1 MDFRKFALNNIT
13 RNFRAYLGYFLSCSF
28 SIMIFFAFAVSMF
41 HPMISNSG
49 MSSGSTAFMALMT
62 TEAIIFGFSMF
73 FIIYSLSNF
82 IKSRSREFGTLII
95 MGMSEKQFKKLVL
108 LENLIIGG
116 LSIVFGIVLG
126 LLLSKVFL
134 GLLSKIFYMDLS
146 SFYLPTKAI
155 IMTIL
160 IFIILFMLT
169 GPFTLKLIN
178 KKGMLDLLKGDQK
191 PKAEIKPSK
200 IKGILGIVLILISY
214 ALVLF
219 GNRLGLDGGMYII
232 AAMSII
238 GIYLFFS
245 QFTVLFLNS
254 IKKKEEVYKK
264 NTNMLLIS
272 NLAYKMRDN
281 AKLLFI
287 ITILLS
293 GTLIALSV
301 SNTVVETQGES
312 SKSNFPMVYS
322 YFSKQ
327 GNPNETNELG
337 AIENTIKDY
346 NYKEINIEMLDNDFE
361 AVLSVN
367 EYNKLA
373 KYFKMDTINLKDDEA
388 YLVPRYPDKYNI
400 NKLKEVK
407 EYDIDNNK
415 LKVVGAA
422 DKTVFPNGMFNGV
435 VVLSNDL
442 YYSLEGKYK
451 KIDFY
456 GFDYDN
462 WENTGE
468 ETHKLIKESFK
479 YDYDN
484 ERTSYFLTL
493 PNMYL
498 AELQQSQILQFMGT
512 CIGVIFFIA
521 VLSFLYFRLFTDEA
535 FDKVKYENLG
545 KLGLSYKNMRKIVSI
560 EIGSLFLTPFVLA
573 TINTIVTIV
582 FVNDTLSTGVGLS
595 DFKVLGILFIAYVVY
610 FVVIKN
616 KYIKNIWSENK

>member
-1 MDFRKFALNNIT
+1 MDFRKFAFNNVI
-13 RNFRAYLGYFLSCSF
+13 RNFKAYLGYFLSSSF

-62 TEAIIFGFSMF
+62 TEAIIFGFSML

-116 LSIVFGIVLG
+116 LSIIFGIILG

-134 GLLSKIFYMDLS
+134 GLLSKIFYMDLN

-155 IMTIL
+155 IITIVV
-160 IFIILFMLT
+160 FIILFILT

-178 KKGMLDLLKGDQK
+178 KKGMLDLLKGDKK

-219 GNRLGLDGGMYII
+219 GNRLGLNIGMYII
-232 AAMSII
+232 ATMSII

-245 QFTVLFLNS
+245 QFTVLLLTN
-254 IKKKEEVYKK
+254 IKKKEDVYKK
-264 NTNMLLIS
+264 KTNMLLIS
-272 NLAYKMRDN
+272 NLVYKMRDN

-293 GTLIALSV
+293 GTLISLSV
-301 SNTVVETQGES
+301 SNTIVETQGQS

-322 YFSKQ
+322 YFSNE
-327 GNPNETNELG
+327 GNPNKTKELD
-337 AIENTIKDY
+337 AIENTIKKY

-361 AVLSVN
+361 AVLNVN
-367 EYNKLA
+367 QYNKLA
-373 KYFKMDTINLKDDEA
+373 KHLKLDTISLKDNEA

-407 EYDIDNNK
+407 QYDINNNK
-415 LKVVGAA
+415 LTVVGTA
-422 DKTVFPNGMFNGV
+422 DKGIFPNGMFNGV
-435 VVLSNDL
+435 VVINNDL
-442 YYSLEGKYK
+442 YSSLEDKYK

-468 ETHKLIKESFK
+468 ETNKLVKESFN
-479 YDYDN
+479 YDYDK

-535 FDKVKYENLG
+535 FDKVKYDNLG
-545 KLGLSYKNMRKIVSI
+545 KVGLSYKNMRKIVSI
-560 EIGSLFLTPFVLA
+560 EIGSLFLMPFIVA
-573 TINTIVTIV
+573 TVNTIVAVV
-582 FVNDTLSTGVGLS
+582 FVNDTLSTGVTLS
-595 DFKVLGILFIAYVVY
+595 DFKILGILFVVY
-610 FVVIKN
+610 IMYFVITKN
-616 KYIKNIWSENK
+616 KYIKNIWTEK

>member
-1 MDFRKFALNNIT
+1 MDFRKFAFNNIT

-41 HPMISNSG
+41 HPMIADSG
-49 MSSGSTAFMALMT
+49 MTSGSTAFAALMT
-62 TEAIIFGFSMF
+62 TEVIIFGFSML

-95 MGMSEKQFKKLVL
+95 MGMGEKQFKKLVL

-116 LSIVFGIVLG
+116 LSIIFGIVLG

-134 GLLSKIFYMDLS
+134 GLLSKIFYMNLN

-160 IFIILFMLT
+160 VFIILFMLT
-169 GPFTLKLIN
+169 GPLTLKLIN

-191 PKAEIKPSK
+191 PKEEIKPSK
-200 IKGILGIVLILISY
+200 IKGILGILLILISY
-214 ALVLF
+214 ALILF
-219 GNRLGLDGGMYII
+219 GNRLGLNGGMYII

-301 SNTVVETQGES
+301 SKTVVDTQGES

-327 GNPNETNELG
+327 GNPNKTNELE
-337 AIENTIKDY
+337 AIKNTINKY
-346 NYKEINIEMLDNDFE
+346 NYKEVNVKMLDNDFE
-361 AVLSVN
+361 AVLSVD

-373 KYFKMDTINLKDDEA
+373 QHLNLATINLKDNEA
-388 YLVPRYPDKYNI
+388 YLVPRYPDKYII

-407 EYDIDNNK
+407 EYEINNK
-415 LKVVGAA
+415 KLTVVGAA
-422 DKTVFPNGMFNGV
+422 DKMVFPNGMFNEV
-435 VVLSNDL
+435 VVISNDL
-442 YYSLEGKYK
+442 YSNLEGKYK

-456 GFDYDN
+456 GFDYEN

-468 ETHKLIKESFK
+468 ETNKLVKESFK
-479 YDYDN
+479 YDYN
-484 ERTSYFLTL
+484 KERTSYFLTL
-493 PNMYL
+493 PDMYL
-498 AELQQSQILQFMGT
+498 VELQQSQILQFMGT

-535 FDKVKYENLG
+535 LDKVKYDNLG
-545 KLGLSYKNMRKIVSI
+545 KLGLSYKNMRKIVST
-560 EIGSLFLTPFVLA
+560 EIGALFLTPFVVA
-573 TINTIVTIV
+573 IINSIVAVV
-582 FVNDTLSTGVGLS
+582 FVNNTLSTGVNLS
-595 DFKVLGILFIAYVVY
+595 DFKVLGILFVAYMVY

-616 KYIKNIWSENK
+616 KYIKNIWLDK